1 MVPGVPDLA
10 GALLAGGE
18 GVAALDELD
27 AAGCALVYGRG
38 DEDVDVVR
46 HDCAGMEG
54 ELALV
59 LVAEERGDEE
69 LGVRG
74 ALEVAAALV
83 GEDGEGVGA
92 QLLSDGGHVE
102 ESIPQW
108 LKPLKE
114 EVWEGQG

>member
-1 MVPGVPDLA
+1 
-10 GALLAGGE
+10 
-18 GVAALDELD
+18 
-27 AAGCALVYGRG
+27 
-38 DEDVDVVR
+38 
-46 HDCAGMEG
+46 
-54 ELALV
+54 
-59 LVAEERGDEE
+59 
-69 LGVRG
+69 
-74 ALEVAAALV
+74 VAAALV